1 MPWDE
6 NADRFSTNGK
16 NLLVEKPGPGGL
28 GPSITLHNSGGGV
41 NASATIDFD
50 TAPDIATPPV
60 SRIQTVDVGI
70 ATSDIVSLTKQPAP
84 GGDLV
89 AKDSWSSTTHALLMG
104 SRVNWLAKVDSA
116 SPITLDS
123 RLVPKTPLAA

>member
-41 NASATIDFD
+41 NASATIDFN

-60 SRIQTVDVGI
+60 SRIQTCNALELIMTLRAHVRGQRRFDRYPI
-70 ATSDIVSLTKQPAP
+70 SSLSITS
-84 GGDLV
+84 
-89 AKDSWSSTTHALLMG
+89 
-104 SRVNWLAKVDSA
+104 RA
-116 SPITLDS
+116 SPS
-123 RLVPKTPLAA
+123 ANSCAREGPLSAGEPPRAD